1 MNSCTIFV
9 CNSVAKLLI
18 KLLLLCIRK
27 INYMMKMISILL
39 KRYVLTLLTL
49 ILILFLTFYKPMGL
63 EHKSMP
69 VGTDKL
75 VHFAMYFMLCAV
87 FWYENF
93 KITMK
98 PGRVFMAIFAVIVPI
113 LFSGLMEYLQYLLT
127 SYRTGDLEDFVYNT
141 AGVVA
146 ALFFSLFVT
155 RPCMAKRSRN

>member
-1 MNSCTIFV
+1 
-9 CNSVAKLLI
+9 
-18 KLLLLCIRK
+18 
-27 INYMMKMISILL
+27 MMKMISMML
-39 KRYVLTLLTL
+39 KRYMLTLLTL
-49 ILILFLTFYKPMGL
+49 VLILFLTFYKPMGL
-63 EHKSMP
+63 ERKSMP

-98 PGRVFMAIFAVIVPI
+98 PGKVFMAIFAVIVPI

-127 SYRTGDLEDFVYNT
+127 SYRSGDMEDFVYNT

-155 RPCMAKRSRN
+155 RPYMARRSRN